1 MEERIQ
7 KSYQKYHANAF
18 QTLLHLYQ
26 GNYWRFAMS
35 GLFFIIK
42 HLPSWLMPI
51 AIANVINAA
60 SSKDSSQLQA
70 IYFNAFLMT
79 CLIGQNI
86 LTNYFHVKYHSTSI
100 RQVEAGL
107 RATLIKKI
115 QELSIPYQK
124 ELQSGRI
131 QSKIIRDVEAIQT
144 LSSQVFVSGLNI
156 AVNLFVALGI
166 TLYRSPVVFVFF

>member
-1 MEERIQ
+1 M
-7 KSYQKYHANAF
+7 A
-18 QTLLHLYQ
+18 
-26 GNYWRFAMS
+26 
-35 GLFFIIK
+35 
-42 HLPSWLMPI
+42 
-51 AIANVINAA
+51 
-60 SSKDSSQLQA
+60 
-70 IYFNAFLMT
+70 

-166 TLYRSPVVFVFF
+166 TLYRSPVVFLFFLLTVPLAALVTLFSGKGSDSPIQISGKKWKRLLQK

>member
-51 AIANVINAA
+51 AIANVIM
-60 SSKDSSQLQA
+60 QLHRK
-70 IYFNAFLMT
+70 
-79 CLIGQNI
+79 I
-86 LTNYFHVKYHSTSI
+86 LLSCRPFIST
-100 RQVEAGL
+100 
-107 RATLIKKI
+107 
-115 QELSIPYQK
+115 
-124 ELQSGRI
+124 
-131 QSKIIRDVEAIQT
+131 
-144 LSSQVFVSGLNI
+144 
-156 AVNLFVALGI
+156 LF
-166 TLYRSPVVFVFF
+166 

>member
-107 RATLIKKI
+107 ERPLSRKSKNFLFPIKK
-115 QELSIPYQK
+115 
-124 ELQSGRI
+124 
-131 QSKIIRDVEAIQT
+131 
-144 LSSQVFVSGLNI
+144 NC
-156 AVNLFVALGI
+156 NLADPI
-166 TLYRSPVVFVFF
+166 KDHP